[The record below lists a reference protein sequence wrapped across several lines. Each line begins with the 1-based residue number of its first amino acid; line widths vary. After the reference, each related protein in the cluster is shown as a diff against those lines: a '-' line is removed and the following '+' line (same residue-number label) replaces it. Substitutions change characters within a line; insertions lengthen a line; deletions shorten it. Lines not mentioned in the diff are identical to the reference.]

1 LKALNNPKS
10 QDMIK
15 AEFAAFLIKRIQN
28 NDNELF
34 AFYMAGM
41 KAGYELKEKEIASE
55 RNEPVSG
62 AQ

>member
-1 LKALNNPKS
+1 
-10 QDMIK
+10 MIK